1 MEIKI
6 GVHDHPR
13 ELTIDSEE
21 TVEAIETLVR
31 AAITKGDVLRIAD
44 SKDRTL
50 LVPAAKIAFVEIT
63 PSSRGRVGFGSPA

>member
-21 TVEAIETLVR
+21 SIEGQVR
-31 AAITKGDVLRIAD
+31 AAITKGDVLRLAD
-44 SKDRTL
+44 SKDRTV
-50 LVPAAKIAFVEIT
+50 LVPADKIAFVEIT
-63 PSSRGRVGFGSPA
+63 PATRGRVGFGSPA

>member
-21 TVEAIETLVR
+21 TIEAIESQVR
-31 AAITKGDVLRIAD
+31 AAIANGDVLRLAD
-44 SKDRTL
+44 SKERTV
-50 LVPAAKIAFVEIT
+50 LVPADKIAFVEIT
-63 PSSRGRVGFGSPA
+63 PATRGRVGFGSPV